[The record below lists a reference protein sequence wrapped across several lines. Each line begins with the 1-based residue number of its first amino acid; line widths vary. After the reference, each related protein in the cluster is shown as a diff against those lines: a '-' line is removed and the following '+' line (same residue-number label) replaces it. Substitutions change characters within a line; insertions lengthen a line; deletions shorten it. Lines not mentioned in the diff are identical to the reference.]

1 MQHYADNFIPVIP
14 DPQPL
19 HTPEHP
25 FCGDPTCPCYGDND
39 NIAAINDA
47 INDGIITADD
57 ATRIIKG
64 KTV

>member
-1 MQHYADNFIPVIP
+1 MQQYADNFIPVIP
-14 DPQPL
+14 DTNIC
-19 HTPEHP
+19 HTKEHP

-47 INDGIITADD
+47 INDGIITPDV
-57 ATRIIKG
+57 ATQIIKG